1 MRQQCDGKILLSSC
15 CHAYKLFVCQ
25 AIKCIRDNMTTK
37 KIFFLGGEMYDT
49 LSTLSVRR
57 RRRRS
62 SHGPHLHGF
71 PLAPLGYHPRLSM
84 VRLRRRRLCVKV
96 GEAESE
102 EYPQDHTRCA
112 RVEIG
117 DMRERFRKAIHEA
130 REWKSTI

>member
-1 MRQQCDGKILLSSC
+1 M
-15 CHAYKLFVCQ
+15 H
-25 AIKCIRDNMTTK
+25 
-37 KIFFLGGEMYDT
+37 DT

-102 EYPQDHTRCA
+102 EYPQDHTRGA

-117 DMRERFRKAIHEA
+117 DMREVSARPYTRRENGNRQYKKIRVPTRPYTMRRWRTAI
-130 REWKSTI
+130 